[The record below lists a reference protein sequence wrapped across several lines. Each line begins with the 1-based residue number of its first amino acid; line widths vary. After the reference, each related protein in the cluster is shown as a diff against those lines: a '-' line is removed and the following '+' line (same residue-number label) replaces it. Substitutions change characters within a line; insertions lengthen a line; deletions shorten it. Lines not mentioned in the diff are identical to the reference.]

1 MLTPMD
7 ARYELDVAVV
17 AGLMADRHLISLAL
31 NEGFAPEMLDNPV
44 AQRLSKVVLELAM
57 ARAAPLDQVS
67 VRHEVHERGLLTPE
81 MERLLQAVRMTRPPS
96 ASQMA
101 SYLDA
106 LKARESRRRLEA
118 VQRRI
123 QDFLR
128 QGERAGSRDLVRF
141 VGEVVGE
148 LFEVQKRRLR
158 QRLVPVGDLV
168 AELIE
173 NVQNPSAGGLLGY
186 SISPFDRLNRV
197 LSGLRPG
204 FYYGLAGA
212 PRRGKTNLALQLAS
226 YVARN
231 HRIPVLFY
239 SWEQTAKV
247 LAARLLAKE
256 MLVSPADIL
265 AGTVDRSPLSLS
277 KLRAAEEEVYRFA
290 PYLYLVEAG
299 RRDTLDRIKAHAYNV
314 MQEHDTDRILVCL
327 DYLQK
332 IPLDEPVAD
341 DKARTD
347 LISSQL
353 AELSL
358 ELRAPILAISPLD
371 KEGCRL
377 DERPAEDD
385 GESELYERPTMH
397 HSVGS
402 GDLEYDLDVAMVL
415 VKDWKAT
422 RDLREYL
429 ESKARQEG
437 LDPEELPRIDIL
449 NLFIDKNR
457 DAPEAESN
465 IVQFAFFITLNKFV
479 ELGYKHEKEYRG
491 DFRGFSKVVEI
502 YSQLKE
508 AGLLHAPP
516 EALVAG
522 S

>member
-1 MLTPMD
+1 MD
-7 ARYELDVAVV
+7 PKYELDVAVLS
-17 AGLMADRHLISLAL
+17 GLVADRHLVSLAL
-31 NEGFAPEMLDNPV
+31 QEGFGPEMLESPV
-44 AQRLSKVVLELAM
+44 AQRLARTVLELTM
-57 ARAAPLDQVS
+57 ARASPVDEVAI
-67 VRHEVHERGLLTPE
+67 RHEVQERGMLTPE
-81 MERLLQAVRMTRPPS
+81 VERLLQAIRITRPPT
-96 ASQMA
+96 AAQMV
-101 SYLDA
+101 SYLEA

-118 VQRRI
+118 VGRRI

-128 QGERAGSRDLVRF
+128 QQDRAGSRDLVRF

-148 LFEVQKRRLR
+148 LFEIQKRRLK
-158 QRLVPVGDLV
+158 QKLVPVGDVVGDLV
-168 AELIE
+168 E
-173 NVQNPSAGGLLGY
+173 NVHSPSASGLLGY

-212 PRRGKTNLALQLAS
+212 PRRGKTNLSLQLAS

-239 SWEQTAKV
+239 SWEQTTKV

-256 MLVSPADIL
+256 MLVNPAEIL
-265 AGTVDRSPLSLS
+265 AGTLDRSPATLA
-277 KLRAAEEEVYRFA
+277 KLRAAEEEVYRYA

-299 RRDTLDRIKAHAYNV
+299 RKDTLERIKAHAYNV
-314 MQEHDTDRILVCL
+314 MQEHDTNQILICL

-332 IPLDEPVAD
+332 IPLDEPVSD

-385 GESELYERPTMH
+385 GEAELYERPTMH

-422 RDLREYL
+422 RDLREYM

-437 LDPEELPRIDIL
+437 LPPEALPKIDIL

-457 DAPEAESN
+457 DAPEAESS

-479 ELGYKHEKEYRG
+479 ELGFKLEKEYRT
-491 DFRGFSKVVEI
+491 DFRGFSKVVEV
-502 YSQLKE
+502 YNQLKE
-508 AGLLHAPP
+508 AGLLPAYR
-516 EALVAG
+516 EVLAAG
-522 S
+522 T

>member
-1 MLTPMD
+1 MMSMD
-7 ARYELDVAVV
+7 PRYELDVGVLS
-17 AGLMADRHLISLAL
+17 GLVADRHLVSLAL
-31 NEGFAPEMLDNPV
+31 HEGFGPEMLESPV
-44 AQRLSKVVLELAM
+44 AQRLARVVLELAM
-57 ARAAPLDQVS
+57 ARAAPLDELT
-67 VRHEVHERGLLTPE
+67 VRHEVQERGMLTPE
-81 MERLLQAVRMTRPPS
+81 VERLLQAVRITRPPT
-96 ASQMA
+96 AAQMV

-128 QGERAGSRDLVRF
+128 QQDRAGSRDLVRF

-158 QRLVPVGDLV
+158 QKLVPVGDV
-168 AELIE
+168 VGELIE
-173 NVQNPSAGGLLGY
+173 NVQSPSAGGLLGY

-239 SWEQTAKV
+239 SWEQNTKV

-256 MLVSPADIL
+256 MLASPADIL
-265 AGTVDRSPLSLS
+265 AGTLERSPQTLA
-277 KLRAAEEEVYRFA
+277 KLRAAEEEVYRYA

-299 RRDTLDRIKAHAYNV
+299 RKDTLERIKAHAYNV
-314 MQEHDTDRILVCL
+314 MQEHDTNQILICL

-385 GESELYERPTMH
+385 GEAELYERPTMH

-437 LDPEELPRIDIL
+437 LNPEKLPKIDIL

-457 DAPEAESN
+457 DAPEVESN

-479 ELGYKHEKEYRG
+479 ELGFKLEKEYRA

-502 YSQLKE
+502 YNQLKE
-508 AGLLHAPP
+508 AGLLSAHR
-516 EALVAG
+516 EVLVAG
-522 S
+522 T

>member
-1 MLTPMD
+1 MTPMD

-332 IPLDEPVAD
+332 IPLDEPIAD

-422 RDLREYL
+422 RDLRDYL

>member
-1 MLTPMD
+1 MD

-332 IPLDEPVAD
+332 IPLDEPIAD

-422 RDLREYL
+422 RDLRDYL

>member
-1 MLTPMD
+1 MD

-197 LSGLRPG
+197 
-204 FYYGLAGA
+204 
-212 PRRGKTNLALQLAS
+212 
-226 YVARN
+226 
-231 HRIPVLFY
+231 
-239 SWEQTAKV
+239 
-247 LAARLLAKE
+247 
-256 MLVSPADIL
+256 
-265 AGTVDRSPLSLS
+265 
-277 KLRAAEEEVYRFA
+277 
-290 PYLYLVEAG
+290 
-299 RRDTLDRIKAHAYNV
+299 
-314 MQEHDTDRILVCL
+314 
-327 DYLQK
+327 
-332 IPLDEPVAD
+332 
-341 DKARTD
+341 
-347 LISSQL
+347 
-353 AELSL
+353 
-358 ELRAPILAISPLD
+358 
-371 KEGCRL
+371 
-377 DERPAEDD
+377 
-385 GESELYERPTMH
+385 
-397 HSVGS
+397 
-402 GDLEYDLDVAMVL
+402 
-415 VKDWKAT
+415 
-422 RDLREYL
+422 
-429 ESKARQEG
+429 
-437 LDPEELPRIDIL
+437 
-449 NLFIDKNR
+449 
-457 DAPEAESN
+457 
-465 IVQFAFFITLNKFV
+465 
-479 ELGYKHEKEYRG
+479 
-491 DFRGFSKVVEI
+491 
-502 YSQLKE
+502 
-508 AGLLHAPP
+508 
-516 EALVAG
+516 
-522 S
+522 

>member
-1 MLTPMD
+1 MD
-7 ARYELDVAVV
+7 PKYELDVAVLS
-17 AGLMADRHLISLAL
+17 GLVADRHLVSLAL
-31 NEGFAPEMLDNPV
+31 QEGFGPEMLESPV
-44 AQRLSKVVLELAM
+44 AQRLARTVLELTM
-57 ARAAPLDQVS
+57 ARASPVDEVAI
-67 VRHEVHERGLLTPE
+67 RHEVQERGMLTPE
-81 MERLLQAVRMTRPPS
+81 VERLLQAIRITRPPT
-96 ASQMA
+96 AAQMV
-101 SYLDA
+101 SYLEA

-118 VQRRI
+118 VGRRI

-128 QGERAGSRDLVRF
+128 QQDRAGSRDLVRF

-148 LFEVQKRRLR
+148 LFEIQKRRLK
-158 QRLVPVGDLV
+158 QKLVPVGDVVGDLV
-168 AELIE
+168 E
-173 NVQNPSAGGLLGY
+173 NVHSPSASGLLGY

-212 PRRGKTNLALQLAS
+212 PRRGKTNLSLQLAS

-239 SWEQTAKV
+239 SWEQTTKV

-256 MLVSPADIL
+256 MLVNPAEIL
-265 AGTVDRSPLSLS
+265 AGTLDRSPATLA
-277 KLRAAEEEVYRFA
+277 KLRAAEEEVYRYA

-299 RRDTLDRIKAHAYNV
+299 RKDTLERIKAHAYNV
-314 MQEHDTDRILVCL
+314 MQEHDTNQILICL

-332 IPLDEPVAD
+332 IPLDEPVSD

-347 LISSQL
+347 LISSRL

-385 GESELYERPTMH
+385 GEAELYERPTMH

-422 RDLREYL
+422 RDLREYM

-437 LDPEELPRIDIL
+437 LPPEALPKIDIL

-457 DAPEAESN
+457 DAPEAESS

-479 ELGYKHEKEYRG
+479 ELGFKLEKEYRI
-491 DFRGFSKVVEI
+491 DFRGFSKVVEV
-502 YSQLKE
+502 YNQLKE
-508 AGLLHAPP
+508 AGLLPTYREVLA
-516 EALVAG
+516 AG
-522 S
+522 T

>member
-31 NEGFAPEMLDNPV
+31 NEGFVPEMLDNPV

-332 IPLDEPVAD
+332 IPLDEPIAD

-422 RDLREYL
+422 RDLRDYL

>member
-1 MLTPMD
+1 MD

>member
-1 MLTPMD
+1 LTPMD
-7 ARYELDVAVV
+7 ARYEVDVAVLS
-17 AGLMADRHLISLAL
+17 GLLADRHLVSLAL
-31 NEGFAPEMLDNPV
+31 NEGFGPEMLDSPV
-44 AQRLSKVVLELAM
+44 SQRLARVVLELAM
-57 ARAAPLDQVS
+57 ARAAPLDELA
-67 VRHEVHERGLLTPE
+67 VRHEVQERGMLSPE
-81 MERLLQAVRMTRPPS
+81 MERLLQAVKMTRPPS
-96 ASQMA
+96 AAQMVA
-101 SYLDA
+101 YLDA

-128 QGERAGSRDLVRF
+128 QGDRAGSGDLVRF

-148 LFEVQKRRLR
+148 LFEIQKRRLR
-158 QRLVPVGDLV
+158 RRLVPVGDV
-168 AELIE
+168 VGDLIE
-173 NVQNPSAGGLLGY
+173 HVQNPAAGGLLGY

-239 SWEQTAKV
+239 SWEQTTKV

-265 AGTVDRSPLSLS
+265 AGTVDRSPATLA
-277 KLRAAEEEVYRFA
+277 KLRSAEEEVYRYA

-299 RRDTLDRIKAHAYNV
+299 RKDTLERIKAHAYNV
-314 MQEHDTDRILVCL
+314 MQEHDTNQVLLCL

-332 IPLDEPVAD
+332 IPLEEPVAD

-385 GESELYERPTMH
+385 GESGLYERPTMH

-437 LDPEELPRIDIL
+437 VDPDELPKIDIL

-457 DAPEAESN
+457 DAPEAESS

-502 YSQLKE
+502 YGQLKE
-508 AGLLHAPP
+508 AGLLGAPREP
-516 EALVAG
+516 LARVP
-522 S
+522 

>member
-1 MLTPMD
+1 MD

-31 NEGFAPEMLDNPV
+31 NEGFAPEMLDDPV

>member
-422 RDLREYL
+422 RDLRDYL

>member
-1 MLTPMD
+1 MTPMD
-7 ARYELDVAVV
+7 ARYELDLAVLS
-17 AGLMADRHLISLAL
+17 GLVADRHLVTLAL
-31 NEGFAPEMLDNPV
+31 HEGFAPEMLDSPV
-44 AQRLSKVVLELAM
+44 AQRLAKVVLELAM
-57 ARAAPLDQVS
+57 SRAAPLDELA
-67 VRHEVHERGLLTPE
+67 VRHEVQERGLLSPE
-81 MERLLQAVRMTRPPS
+81 MERLLQAVRVTRPPS
-96 ASQMA
+96 AAQMA
-101 SYLDA
+101 GYLDV

-123 QDFLR
+123 QEFLR

-141 VGEVVGE
+141 VGEVVGD
-148 LFEVQKRRLR
+148 LFEIQKRRLR
-158 QRLVPVGDLV
+158 QRLVPVGDALG
-168 AELIE
+168 ELIE

-212 PRRGKTNLALQLAS
+212 PRRGKTNLALDLAS
-226 YVARN
+226 HVARN

-239 SWEQTAKV
+239 SWEQTVKV
-247 LAARLLAKE
+247 LSARLLAKE
-256 MLVSPADIL
+256 LLVSPADIL
-265 AGTVDRSPLSLS
+265 AGTVDRSPATLA

-299 RRDTLDRIKAHAYNV
+299 RKDTLDRIKAHAYNV
-314 MQEHDTDRILVCL
+314 MQEHDTDRIFICL

-341 DKARTD
+341 EKARTD

-385 GESELYERPTMH
+385 GEAELYERPTMH

-437 LDPEELPRIDIL
+437 LDPDDLPRIDIV

-465 IVQFAFFITLNKFV
+465 IVQFAFFVTLNKFV
-479 ELGYKHEKEYRG
+479 ELGYKYEKEYRG

-502 YSQLKE
+502 YGQLKE
-508 AGLLHAPP
+508 AGLLHGPR
-516 EALVAG
+516 EALAAG
-522 S
+522 T

>member
-1 MLTPMD
+1 MTPMD

-332 IPLDEPVAD
+332 IPLDEPIAD

>member
-1 MLTPMD
+1 LATMD
-7 ARYELDVAVV
+7 ARYELDVAVLS
-17 AGLMADRHLISLAL
+17 GLLADRHLVTLAL
-31 NEGFAPEMLDNPV
+31 NEGFGPEMLDSPV
-44 AQRLSKVVLELAM
+44 AQRLARVALELAM
-57 ARAAPLDQVS
+57 VRSSPLDELS
-67 VRHEVHERGLLTPE
+67 VRHEVQERGLLSPE
-81 MERLLQAVRMTRPPS
+81 MDRLLGAVRLTRPPS
-96 ASQMA
+96 AAQMA
-101 SYLDA
+101 GYLEA
-106 LKARESRRRLEA
+106 LKGRESRRRLQA

-123 QDFLR
+123 EEFLR
-128 QGERAGSRDLVRF
+128 RGDQAGTRDLVRF

-148 LFEVQKRRLR
+148 LFEIQKRRLR
-158 QRLVPVGDLV
+158 HRLVPVGDV
-168 AELIE
+168 VGDLIE
-173 NVQNPSAGGLLGY
+173 HVQNPTAGGLLGY
-186 SISPFDRLNRV
+186 SISPFDRLNQV

-239 SWEQTAKV
+239 SWEQTVKV
-247 LAARLLAKE
+247 LSARLLAKE
-256 MLVSPADIL
+256 MLVSPANIL
-265 AGTVDRSPLSLS
+265 AGTLDRGPATLA
-277 KLRAAEEEVYRFA
+277 KLRAAEEEVYRYA

-299 RRDTLDRIKAHAYNV
+299 RKDSLERIKAHAYNV
-314 MQEHDTDRILVCL
+314 MQEHDTDRILICL

-332 IPLDEPVAD
+332 IPLDAPVAD

-358 ELRAPILAISPLD
+358 ELRAPVLAISPLD

-377 DERPAEDD
+377 DERPAEED
-385 GESELYERPTMH
+385 GEADLYERPTMH

-437 LDPEELPRIDIL
+437 VDPDELPKIDII

-457 DAPEAESN
+457 DAPEVESN
-465 IVQFAFFITLNKFV
+465 IIQFAFFITLNKYV
-479 ELGYKHEKEYRG
+479 ELGFKHEKEYRG

-502 YSQLKE
+502 YGQLKE
-508 AGLLHAPP
+508 AGLLHPTPP
-516 EALVAG
+516 AMLASG
-522 S
+522 

>member
-1 MLTPMD
+1 MD

-422 RDLREYL
+422 RDLRDYL

>member
-1 MLTPMD
+1 MD

-31 NEGFAPEMLDNPV
+31 NEGFVPEMLDNPV

-332 IPLDEPVAD
+332 IPLDEPIAD

-422 RDLREYL
+422 RDLRDYL

>member
-1 MLTPMD
+1 MD
-7 ARYELDVAVV
+7 PKYELDVAVLS
-17 AGLMADRHLISLAL
+17 GLVADRHLVSLAL
-31 NEGFAPEMLDNPV
+31 QEGFGPEMLESPV
-44 AQRLSKVVLELAM
+44 AQRLARTVLELTM
-57 ARAAPLDQVS
+57 ARASPVDEVAI
-67 VRHEVHERGLLTPE
+67 RHEVQERGMLTPE
-81 MERLLQAVRMTRPPS
+81 VERLLQAIRITRPPT
-96 ASQMA
+96 AAQMV
-101 SYLDA
+101 SYLEA

-118 VQRRI
+118 VGRRI

-128 QGERAGSRDLVRF
+128 QQDRAGSRDLVRF

-148 LFEVQKRRLR
+148 LFEIQKRRLK
-158 QRLVPVGDLV
+158 QKLVPVGDVVGDLV
-168 AELIE
+168 E
-173 NVQNPSAGGLLGY
+173 NVHSPSASGLLGY

-212 PRRGKTNLALQLAS
+212 PRRGKTNLSLQLAS

-239 SWEQTAKV
+239 SWEQTTKV

-256 MLVSPADIL
+256 MLVNPAEIL
-265 AGTVDRSPLSLS
+265 AGTLDRSPATLA
-277 KLRAAEEEVYRFA
+277 KLRAAEEEVYRYA

-299 RRDTLDRIKAHAYNV
+299 RKDTLERIKAHAYNV
-314 MQEHDTDRILVCL
+314 MQEHDTNQILICL

-332 IPLDEPVAD
+332 IPLDEPVSD

-385 GESELYERPTMH
+385 GEAELYERPTMH

-422 RDLREYL
+422 RDLREYM

-437 LDPEELPRIDIL
+437 LPPEALPKIDIL

-457 DAPEAESN
+457 DAPEAESS

-479 ELGYKHEKEYRG
+479 ELGFKLEKEYRA
-491 DFRGFSKVVEI
+491 DFRGFSKVVEV
-502 YSQLKE
+502 YNQLKE
-508 AGLLHAPP
+508 AGLLPAHREVLA
-516 EALVAG
+516 AG
-522 S
+522 T